1 MKKIG
6 IITINDYNN
15 YGNRLQ
21 NYAVQQYIMKYYNDV
36 KTIKNIGYLNKS
48 LSIKNKLHYLL
59 SRIKTII
66 IKNERKM
73 CFAKFNEN
81 IEETKKVFYLN
92 GFNNL
97 NEFDYLIVGSDQ
109 VWNPKIGRLTNFDL
123 LSNIDCTNKI
133 SFSASFGISEL
144 PEQYKKKAKD
154 ALMQFKEISV
164 REEAGKKI
172 VEDLTG
178 RKDVEVLVDPTML
191 LTAEEWD
198 NVSNKPEQLKTDKYI
213 LNYFLGE
220 LSEKR
225 KNEIDR
231 IAKENGCKII
241 NMLDSNSPF
250 YKTGPAEFLY
260 LEKNAFLICTDS
272 FHACVFSILY
282 NRPFIVFEREDNN
295 VSMNSRI
302 DTLLNKF
309 HLQDR
314 RYNNKIL
321 QEQLKCDYSNVYEIL
336 EEERKRT
343 NEFLNK
349 ALNVEENKIERK

>member
-1 MKKIG
+1 
-6 IITINDYNN
+6 
-15 YGNRLQ
+15 
-21 NYAVQQYIMKYYNDV
+21 
-36 KTIKNIGYLNKS
+36 
-48 LSIKNKLHYLL
+48 
-59 SRIKTII
+59 
-66 IKNERKM
+66 
-73 CFAKFNEN
+73 
-81 IEETKKVFYLN
+81 
-92 GFNNL
+92 
-97 NEFDYLIVGSDQ
+97 
-109 VWNPKIGRLTNFDL
+109 
-123 LSNIDCTNKI
+123 
-133 SFSASFGISEL
+133 
-144 PEQYKKKAKD
+144 
-154 ALMQFKEISV
+154 MQFKEISV

-314 RYNNKIL
+314 RYNVIIVMYMK
-321 QEQLKCDYSNVYEIL
+321 Y
-336 EEERKRT
+336 
-343 NEFLNK
+343 
-349 ALNVEENKIERK
+349 